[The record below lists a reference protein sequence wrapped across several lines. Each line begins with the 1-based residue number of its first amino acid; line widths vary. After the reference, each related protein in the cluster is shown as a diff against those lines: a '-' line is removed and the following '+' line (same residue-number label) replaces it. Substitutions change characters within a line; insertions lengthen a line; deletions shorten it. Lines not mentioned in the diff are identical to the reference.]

1 MSELEEKLGAVL
13 SNPQLMQ
20 QIMSMAQAMGS
31 GQTPKEDTPKEDTPK
46 EAPVTQPMPNLD
58 PRLLQSISGMAQ
70 NSSVDK
76 NQQSLLKALSPYLS
90 HNRISKLERAMRAAR
105 MAGVASSFLNSGG
118 LQMLTGR

>member
-31 GQTPKEDTPKEDTPK
+31 GQTPKEDTPKE
-46 EAPVTQPMPNLD
+46 APVTQPMPNLD
-58 PRLLQSISGMAQ
+58 PRLIQSISGMAQ